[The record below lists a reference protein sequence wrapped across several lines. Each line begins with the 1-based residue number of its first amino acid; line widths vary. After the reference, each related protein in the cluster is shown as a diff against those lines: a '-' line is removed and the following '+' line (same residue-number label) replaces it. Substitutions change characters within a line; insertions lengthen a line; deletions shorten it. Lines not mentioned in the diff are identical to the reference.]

1 MSAEVNYSLY
11 LFSYCCVVNLCIS
24 YLRTHSVRK
33 TMSRWHAV
41 MKLKHMQSLSQH
53 TSAAQDKSSR
63 STRVINQIVM
73 SDCCSC
79 FSHISSL
86 LAPWLSLHTTDYC
99 NSLSLSLS
107 VCWSVSRSSLSLS
120 LITPLLLLLSGFF
133 LFILPHHHFCV
144 HVKRWSNSIPLCVC
158 DMCVGF
164 TACLDGTFRSRWIYK
179 RWRSKTGV
187 VYHVYLRT
195 SVPVSPWSRCW
206 DLWFL

>member
-120 LITPLLLLLSGFF
+120 LSSLLCCCCSQDSSSSFSL
-133 LFILPHHHFCV
+133 I
-144 HVKRWSNSIPLCVC
+144 I
-158 DMCVGF
+158 
-164 TACLDGTFRSRWIYK
+164 
-179 RWRSKTGV
+179 
-187 VYHVYLRT
+187 T
-195 SVPVSPWSRCW
+195 SVSMWSAGVTRFHSVFVTCV
-206 DLWFL
+206 